1 MFDYQD
7 VRHWKKVYQSDI
19 SNIII
24 ELKEALTGPSVVILY
39 GAVGAGKTTFT
50 NSFLGDEDK
59 SGSPTYSVINDCGD
73 VVHADFYRLESSDD
87 ILHLELSMYLDEKKY
102 FLVEWGK
109 DYIRDIYR
117 ELSDDF
123 TYFQLN
129 IETNDKKDSED
140 QASRNYFLKKII
152 F

>member
-1 MFDYQD
+1 MFDYKD

-19 SNIII
+19 SNIIV
-24 ELKEALTGPSVVILY
+24 ELKESLKEPAILVLN

-50 NSFLGDEDK
+50 NVFLGEEN
-59 SGSPTYSVINDCGD
+59 SGSPTYSLINDCGD
-73 VVHADFYRLESSDD
+73 VVHADFYRLESAEE
-87 ILHLELSMYLDEKKY
+87 IMHLELPMYLDEKKF

-123 TYFQLN
+123 NYFQLD
-129 IETNDKKDSED
+129 IESNEIKDGHDE
-140 QASRNYFLKKII
+140 ASRNYFLKKII

>member
-19 SNIII
+19 SNIIV
-24 ELKEALTGPSVVILY
+24 ELKESLSEPSVVILD
-39 GAVGAGKTTFT
+39 GPVGAGKTTFT
-50 NSFLGDEDK
+50 NVFLGEDK
-59 SGSPTYSVINDCGD
+59 SGSPTYSLINDCGD
-73 VVHADFYRLESSDD
+73 IVHADFYRLDSAEE
-87 ILHLELSMYLDEKKY
+87 IIHLELAMYLDEKKY

-123 TYFQLN
+123 NYFQLS
-129 IETNDKKDSED
+129 IETNDKKDDEEN
-140 QASRNYFLKKII
+140 ASRNYFLKKII